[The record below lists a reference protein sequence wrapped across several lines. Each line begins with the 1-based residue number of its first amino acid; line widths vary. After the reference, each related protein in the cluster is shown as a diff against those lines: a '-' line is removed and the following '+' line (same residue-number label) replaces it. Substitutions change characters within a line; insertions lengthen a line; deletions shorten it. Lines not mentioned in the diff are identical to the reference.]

1 MTIHIGDRVQ
11 VIAPAV
17 RPTVGKVGTVEATG
31 FVDGWLRVRL
41 DLRFKTRQRYMY
53 HVTELEKI
61 VVDTPTVSCY
71 N

>member
-61 VVDTPTVSCY
+61 VVDIQDVLHY
-71 N
+71 I